1 MCSLMHIS
9 EDQKRLGFLNPT
21 QTNQLELNIVVNEK
35 SEMFKRLSNKKLAAA
50 IKKHNKNCPKRKE
63 ILHQPT

>member
-9 EDQKRLGFLNPT
+9 EEQKRLGFLNPT

-50 IKKHNKNCPKRKE
+50 IKKHNKN
-63 ILHQPT
+63 